1 MSKVPGTI
9 KENNMLYFGFLFL
22 VTGFFFFF
30 DIRAVR
36 KNVNS
41 VEEYY
46 RINKGSDTK
55 GRIIKSKVMAVVL
68 ILIGLCFIVRAYW
81 H

>member
-1 MSKVPGTI
+1 
-9 KENNMLYFGFLFL
+9 MLYFGFFYL
-22 VTGFFFFF
+22 VASLFFFF

-36 KNVNS
+36 KNAGS
-41 VEEYY
+41 LEEYY

-55 GRIIKSKVMAVVL
+55 GRIKRSKVMAAVFLV
-68 ILIGLCFIVRAYW
+68 IGLCFIVRAYW